1 MSQKFLLH
9 FNLHMKKKFKLS
21 KIIFLSLSH
30 KYLLFLVNL
39 LANEI
44 NLKANQMWSN
54 DQSKSNEKKAQQIP
68 LSNFLYPTLEWC
80 Y

>member
-21 KIIFLSLSH
+21 KII
-30 KYLLFLVNL
+30 LLFLVNL

-44 NLKANQMWSN
+44 NLKANQMWLN

>member
-1 MSQKFLLH
+1 
-9 FNLHMKKKFKLS
+9 
-21 KIIFLSLSH
+21 
-30 KYLLFLVNL
+30 VNL

-44 NLKANQMWSN
+44 NLKANQMWLN